1 MRLIFAGTPEFAER
15 ALAAL
20 LDAGHEVALVLT
32 RADKPAGR
40 GQQLQA
46 SPVKQLALARG
57 LPVFQPR
64 TLRDEDAQ
72 RRVTAV
78 GADAMIVAAYGLILP
93 PAVLSAPRL
102 GCINIHASLLP
113 RWRGAAP
120 IQRAIEAG
128 DTETG
133 ITIMQ
138 MDEGLD
144 TGAML
149 LSRAEPIGPADTGG
163 SLHDRLAALG
173 AGLVVEALAALG
185 RGALAPVPQPAE
197 GVTYA
202 SKIEKAETAIDLRE
216 PAARLADRI
225 RAFDPFPGTVLRLAR
240 PGASLKLWRAA
251 CVRAGNGGHAPPGT
265 VVDAAPDR
273 LVVACGEQA
282 LSLLELQKPGGRRL
296 PVRDFLRGFPIDAGE
311 RFLLPGE

>member
-1 MRLIFAGTPEFAER
+1 MRLIFAGTPVFAER
-15 ALAAL
+15 ALQAL

-32 RADKPAGR
+32 RVDRPAGR
-40 GQQLQA
+40 GQQLQT

-64 TLRDEDAQ
+64 SLRDEQAQ
-72 RRVTAV
+72 QRIAEV

-93 PAVLSAPRL
+93 PAVLSTPRL

-120 IQRAIEAG
+120 IQRAIAAG
-128 DTETG
+128 DPVTG

-149 LSRAEPIGPADTGG
+149 LARETPILESDNGG
-163 SLHDRLAALG
+163 TLHDRLAAEG
-173 AGLVVEALAALG
+173 AALIVEALAALA
-185 RGALAPVPQPAE
+185 RGELHPTPQPDT

-202 SKIEKAETAIDLRE
+202 AKIEKAETLIDWRF
-216 PAARLADRI
+216 PANALVDRV
-225 RAFDPFPGTVLRLAR
+225 RAFDPFPGSALRLPRLAE
-240 PGASLKLWRAA
+240 PLKLWRAKA
-251 CVRAGNGGHAPPGT
+251 EPGAAGAEPGT
-265 VVDAAPDR
+265 VLAVSSDA
-273 LVVACGEQA
+273 LLVACGEGA

-296 PVRDFLRGFPIDAGE
+296 PVRDFLRGFPIQAGE
-311 RFLLPGE
+311 RFQTTGD